1 LSGDGTTR
9 PPYSGRALFV
19 GEFRHAV
26 REAAIDNRR
35 LARQRQLPTVLR
47 LPAGEG
53 KRILRGWRGRL
64 LSRQMAF
71 YTARSILLGENCAK
85 VG

>member
-47 LPAGEG
+47 LPAGVG
-53 KRILRGWRGRL
+53 KGFFLPEKWLRSGTDRKCDF
-64 LSRQMAF
+64 S
-71 YTARSILLGENCAK
+71 
-85 VG
+85 